1 MEEQILD
8 KIEEPKEASKS
19 DRLDPNP
26 NGANQSRVDPRQA
39 LFLSYYLDPDSET
52 FSNLMQ
58 SARKAGYSQNYSE
71 TMLTIMPKWLGVYVQ
86 DNYLVKK
93 AESNL
98 KEFLESATE
107 KTKADI
113 TKFVLERLNKKKY
126 SQKVELGGQIKI
138 NSLKDVP
145 DSELEN
151 IARGGED
158 RTS

>member
-1 MEEQILD
+1 MGDNKQ
-8 KIEEPKEASKS
+8 SKNG
-19 DRLDPNP
+19 DRNKK
-26 NGANQSRVDPRQA
+26 GANQFKADPRQA

-52 FSNLMQ
+52 FSNATQ
-58 SARKAGYSQNYSE
+58 SALKAGYEPNYADNI
-71 TMLTIMPKWLGVYVQ
+71 TAILPKWLGAYIQ

-98 KEFLESATE
+98 KEFLDSASE

-126 SQKVELGGQIKI
+126 SQKVELGGNLKI

-145 DSELEN
+145 TDELEN
-151 IARGGED
+151 IAGGSEKGAGEEGV
-158 RTS
+158 SQEKI

>member
-1 MEEQILD
+1 
-8 KIEEPKEASKS
+8 
-19 DRLDPNP
+19 
-26 NGANQSRVDPRQA
+26 
-39 LFLSYYLDPDSET
+39 
-52 FSNLMQ
+52 
-58 SARKAGYSQNYSE
+58 
-71 TMLTIMPKWLGVYVQ
+71 MLTIMPKWLGVYVQ

-126 SQKVELGGQIKI
+126 SQKVELGGQIRI